1 MVDNITNILMTGVGG
16 QGVILASDLL
26 TEVLLESGFDAK
38 KSEVHGM
45 AQRGGSVVSNVRF
58 GKKVFSPLIQNGC
71 ADILFSLELLESLRY
86 IDYLNKDS
94 IIIIND
100 YRLKPPSVSLGT
112 DKYPDGIY
120 ELLKKTFPKVSLIKG
135 LEIATKLGN
144 PKAVGTVVMGHLSN
158 YLDIDK
164 STWVKVLNRELPKKI
179 LDVNLKAFEEGRAI
193 ERV

>member
-1 MVDNITNILMTGVGG
+1 MKDNITNILMAGVGG
-16 QGVILASDLL
+16 QGVILASDLV

-38 KSEVHGM
+38 KSEIHGM

-100 YRLKPPSVSLGT
+100 YRLKPPSVSLGA

-120 ELLKKTFPKVSLIKG
+120 ELLNKSFPKVSLIKG
-135 LEIATKLGN
+135 LEIATNLGN
-144 PKAVGTVVMGHLSN
+144 PKAAATVVMGHLSN
-158 YLDIDK
+158 YLDIDE
-164 STWVKVLNRELPKKI
+164 TIWIKVLNRELPKKI
-179 LDVNLKAFEEGRAI
+179 LDVNLKAFKEGRAI
-193 ERV
+193 KKV